1 MILLLLKETNS
12 SNHERVQGF
21 ILVHTPTAFSRI
33 LLLVLLGQV
42 GAEEDKL
49 TKKKAKKEKHKQKR
63 KKQNEQRNNNKNN
76 TVTNIQYYKYKRMYR
91 SISL

>member
-49 TKKKAKKEKHKQKR
+49 TKKKRKKKNISKKEK
-63 KKQNEQRNNNKNN
+63 NK
-76 TVTNIQYYKYKRMYR
+76 TNKETTTKIIQ
-91 SISL
+91 

>member
-33 LLLVLLGQV
+33 LLVLLGQV

-49 TKKKAKKEKHKQKR
+49 TKKKRKKKNISKKEK
-63 KKQNEQRNNNKNN
+63 NK
-76 TVTNIQYYKYKRMYR
+76 TNKETTTKIIQ
-91 SISL
+91 